1 MYSLLKS
8 QLNYFQKPQVDKRH
22 WRQKL
27 WRRMFK
33 RSNTLSENEQ
43 GQVVFVGAGTGDP
56 DLLTIKAVKA
66 LRQAD
71 VVLVDWLVS
80 PKINALISPKAERIF
95 VGKKCGEHS
104 MAQSDINMLLL
115 RKAKSNKLVVRLKG
129 GDPSVFARLPEETQ
143 ILSNHNIRFQIVPGI
158 TAASGCAAYTGIPLT
173 HRDCSQSVKLITAHT
188 KKGGSAN
195 DWAYLAKDKG
205 TLVFYMGL
213 NELTN
218 IASKLVEHGMSA
230 NKPIAIVDEG
240 TTDNQRLFVGALDC
254 INSGNLDI
262 TTLKGPVLII
272 VGDVVSN
279 RVEVER
285 LIVQNRTNHRY
296 ASVIG

>member
-8 QLNYFQKPQVDKRH
+8 QLNYFQKPQVDKRL
-22 WRQKL
+22 WRQTI
-27 WRRMFK
+27 WQRMFK
-33 RSNTLSENEQ
+33 RSNSLSENEH

-66 LRQAD
+66 LSQAD
-71 VVLVDWLVS
+71 VVLVDWLVN

-115 RKAKSNKLVVRLKG
+115 RKVQSNKLVVRLKG

-143 ILSNHNIRFQIVPGI
+143 ILSSHSIRFQIVPGI

-188 KKGGSAN
+188 KKGGSAS

-218 IASKLVEHGMSA
+218 ISSKLVEHGMSA

-240 TTDNQRLFVGALDC
+240 TSDNQRLFVGKLAC
-254 INSGNLDI
+254 INSGKLDV

-279 RVEVER
+279 RVEVDR

-296 ASVIG
+296 ASAIG